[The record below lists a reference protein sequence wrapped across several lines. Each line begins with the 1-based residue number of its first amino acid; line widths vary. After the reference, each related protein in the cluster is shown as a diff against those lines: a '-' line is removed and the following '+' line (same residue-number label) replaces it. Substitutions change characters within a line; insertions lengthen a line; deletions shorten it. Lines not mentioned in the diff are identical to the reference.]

1 MAKFKYEDF
10 ILRFTNISYASHD
23 PEIAGLAD
31 FFLGIRHGESLG
43 ITSET
48 NSGAD
53 TVRDM
58 LFGTLKAD
66 KGQIMYYG
74 RSIDEIA
81 PVYMREN
88 YRHLRRE
95 RNRLGRIQEE
105 RNKLETELQA
115 AGEDARPELRQ
126 AVENARGA
134 FLAQYFNYVQL
145 QGGFVQLDVP
155 DILAP
160 YYSKRYDLALEYR
173 EVVAEIE
180 EADATYRDLQAERA
194 EQGENSRLDQRL
206 FELSEEMDELQSELV
221 EIQWELEEILGLIES
236 WKEPYLHSEEFLRHE
251 RELDESISLFR
262 LTGEERRHLF
272 RDLQYVPSFSPELFN
287 PEHTFEEVLQEGLV
301 YQGLF
306 KAGKVSTKAYL
317 EQILR
322 MLGMDPDD
330 LERPITSATN
340 YEAFRLLLG
349 RSLALHPKLLYLDEP
364 LRHLSEAD
372 REAAYELLLDLRENR
387 DLTLI
392 IASQDVKTLAVLTD
406 RCAVLCEG
414 HLVELYNTQSLIAAP
429 FHPYTAALL
438 ASHPEMSGQEA
449 WTKFRLQTDEGDGLE
464 FSTETCPFSPR
475 CLMRGELCVRNPE
488 LTMAGSGHFYACHY
502 SLYGSGPQ
510 RI

>member
-10 ILRFTNISYASHD
+10 ILRFTNISYESHD

-31 FFLGIRHGESLG
+31 FFLGIRYGESLG
-43 ITSET
+43 ITSEL
-48 NSGAD
+48 NSGSD

-74 RSIDEIA
+74 RSIDEVA

-88 YRHLRRE
+88 YRNLRRE
-95 RNRLGRIQEE
+95 RNRLGRLQDQ
-105 RNKLETELQA
+105 RNKLEA
-115 AGEDARPELRQ
+115 ELRS
-126 AVENARGA
+126 AGDKAEEGLLKEVEEARRA

-145 QGGFVQLDVP
+145 QGGFVQLDEP

-173 EVVAEIE
+173 DVVAEIE
-180 EADATYRDLQAERA
+180 EADATYRDLQAERS
-194 EQGENSRLDQRL
+194 QPGENLRLDQRMY
-206 FELSEEMDELQSELV
+206 ELSEEMDELQSELV
-221 EIQWELEEILGLIES
+221 EIQWELEEILGLIHS

-251 RELDESISLFR
+251 RELDESLSLFR
-262 LTGEERRHLF
+262 LTREERRHLF
-272 RDLQYVPSFSPELFN
+272 RDLQYVPSLSPELFD
-287 PEHTFEEVLQEGLV
+287 PDQTFEEVLQAGLV

-306 KAGKVSTKAYL
+306 KPGKESTKAYL
-317 EQILR
+317 QQIMK
-322 MLGMDPDD
+322 MLGLDPDD
-330 LERPITSATN
+330 LSRPIASATN
-340 YEAFRLLLG
+340 FEAFRLLLG

-364 LRHLSEAD
+364 LRHLSEVD
-372 REAAYELLLDLRENR
+372 REAAYELLLELKEDR

-406 RCAVLCEG
+406 RCAVMCEG
-414 HLVELYNTQSLIAAP
+414 HLVELYNTQSLFAAP

-438 ASHPEMSGQEA
+438 ASHPEMTGQKA
-449 WTKFRLQTDEGDGLE
+449 WTKFRLGTDEGDGTQFL
-464 FSTETCPFSPR
+464 TDACPFSPR
-475 CLMRGELCVRNPE
+475 CLHRGELCTVNPE

-510 RI
+510 RV

>member
-10 ILRFTNISYASHD
+10 ILRFTNISYESQD

-31 FFLGIRHGESLG
+31 FFLGVRYGESLG

-48 NSGAD
+48 NSGSD

-88 YRHLRRE
+88 YRNLRRE
-95 RNRLGRIQEE
+95 RNRLGRLQDQRNELEAQLHSAGESAGKELRQEV
-105 RNKLETELQA
+105 
-115 AGEDARPELRQ
+115 EDARD
-126 AVENARGA
+126 A
-134 FLAQYFNYVQL
+134 FLAQYFNFVQL
-145 QGGFVQLDVP
+145 QGGFVQLDEP

-160 YYSKRYDLALEYR
+160 YFSKRYDLALEYR

-180 EADATYRDLQAERA
+180 EADAAYRDLQAER
-194 EQGENSRLDQRL
+194 GEPGEDTRLDLRM

-221 EIQWELEEILGLIES
+221 EIQWELEEILGLIQS
-236 WKEPYLHSEEFLRHE
+236 WKEPYLNSEEFLRHE

-262 LTGEERRHLF
+262 LTREERRHLF
-272 RDLQYVPSFSPELFN
+272 RDLQYVPSLDPDLFD
-287 PEHTFEEVLQEGLV
+287 PSQTFEEILQAGLV

-306 KAGKVSTKAYL
+306 KAGKASTQAYL
-317 EQILR
+317 QQIMQ
-322 MLGMDPDD
+322 MLGLDPDD
-330 LERPITSATN
+330 LERPVASATN
-340 YEAFRLLLG
+340 YEAFRLLIG
-349 RSLALHPKLLYLDEP
+349 RSLALHPKVLYLDEP
-364 LRHLSEAD
+364 LRHLSEVD
-372 REAAYELLLDLRENR
+372 REAAYELLLELKADR

-414 HLVELYNTQSLIAAP
+414 HMVELYNTQSLFAAP

-449 WTKFRLQTDEGDGLE
+449 WTKFRLKTDEGDGTDFL
-464 FSTETCPFSPR
+464 TEACPFRSR
-475 CLMRGELCVRNPE
+475 CLLRGELCATNPD

-502 SLYGSGPQ
+502 SLYGPGPQ
-510 RI
+510 RV

>member
-10 ILRFTNISYASHD
+10 ILRFTNLKYESHD
-23 PEIAGLAD
+23 PDVTGLAD
-31 FFLGIRHGESLG
+31 FFLGIRYGESLG
-43 ITSET
+43 LTSET
-48 NSGAD
+48 NSGSD

-58 LFGTLKAD
+58 LFGTIKAD
-66 KGQIMYYG
+66 QGQIMYYG
-74 RSIDEIA
+74 RSIDEVA
-81 PVYMREN
+81 PIYMREN
-88 YRHLRRE
+88 YRNLRRE
-95 RNRLGRIQEE
+95 RNRLGRIQEK
-105 RNKLETELQA
+105 RNRLEAELQA
-115 AGEDARPELRQ
+115 AGNNVSDDLRQ

-134 FLAQYFNYVQL
+134 FLAQYFNFVQL
-145 QGGFVQLDVP
+145 QGGFVQLDEP

-173 EVVAEIE
+173 DVVAEIE
-180 EADATYRDLQAERA
+180 EADALYRDLQAERT
-194 EQGENSRLDQRL
+194 EQEDNPRLDQRM

-221 EIQWELEEILGLIES
+221 EIQWELEEILGLIHS

-262 LTGEERRHLF
+262 LTHEERRHLF
-272 RDLQYVPSFSPELFN
+272 RDLQYVPSFSPDLFD
-287 PEHTFEEVLQEGLV
+287 PDQTFEEVLQAGLV

-306 KAGKVSTKAYL
+306 KAGKASTKAYL
-317 EQILR
+317 QQILQ
-322 MLGMDPDD
+322 MLDMKAED
-330 LERPITSATN
+330 LQRPITTATN

-349 RSLALHPKLLYLDEP
+349 RSLALHPKLIYLDEP

-372 REAAYELLLDLRENR
+372 REAAYELILDLRENR

-414 HLVELYNTQSLIAAP
+414 HLVELYNTQSLIAVP

-438 ASHPEMSGQEA
+438 ASHPEMNGQEA
-449 WTKFRLQTDEGDGLE
+449 WTKFRLKTDEGDGLDFLSE
-464 FSTETCPFSPR
+464 ACPFSPR
-475 CLMRGELCVRNPE
+475 CLYRGELCVRNPE

-502 SLYGSGPQ
+502 PLYGQGPQ
-510 RI
+510 RV